1 VLVVGVSVE
10 GGSLAGNVDIYDPVN
25 GWSLG
30 PKLAS
35 ERVGAVAAPL
45 PGGRALLAG
54 GSPFFQGDSLPPGP
68 LKTALIYNPTT
79 RTWAKAP
86 NMSIAR
92 TDATAT
98 ALPDGRVLVAGG
110 YDRRVTTSSTVP
122 YPVIHI
128 LPLTSS
134 QFFNPTSSTWT
145 TGPTLAFGRFGH
157 SAIALKGG
165 RVLVV
170 GGADRQD
177 PERLLNSAELY
188 DPATKKWLGAGTVG
202 PPRTQFTL
210 TALAD
215 GRALLAGG
223 LAADGSTVL
232 RSTLFYD
239 PTKNVWAPGPDLADA
254 RTGHAA
260 ALLAD
265 GRVLVTGG
273 ADLVGRLAS
282 SELLDPTAKS
292 WSASGALA
300 TARSNQLAVSLSN
313 GRILVIG
320 GSGSGDPL
328 PNSELFDPA
337 AKGSPAPARVPAGP
351 GRWQLAAAKP
361 IPVPDDNNP
370 HAAQLLPDG
379 RVLMFPALEYADF
392 TAQAYD
398 PKLDAWTALF
408 SRKAPPCTNCGIG
421 SPTPPVFIAGPLG
434 NSKLLLLTVDP
445 QKVIAGKAEVIDL
458 KTGTATPAA
467 SPGKIGYVRLELLA
481 DGRIWRTA
489 LQDGGR
495 HASLYDPTAN
505 RWTAT
510 SDVPGDFIE
519 AGGDFQAVTPIPG
532 GRVLVVGALKAM
544 VYDPASGLWADAGPF
559 PNAATGSLTFGLPSW
574 TGFSATGLH
583 SGDVLLSGGN
593 LLHGTTSG
601 GAPIYE
607 PTSQVMRWDHSTGM
621 LAPAESMPVANSGHS
636 SAVLADGRV
645 LIAGGVDAVG
655 VHTGADPVARAQI
668 YDPTARS
675 WSPAAPLPAARS
687 GAVAV
692 TLADGRVL
700 LVGGY
705 GMSLRVSVQSGLAP
719 LLFTPA

>member
-1 VLVVGVSVE
+1 
-10 GGSLAGNVDIYDPVN
+10 
-25 GWSLG
+25 
-30 PKLAS
+30 
-35 ERVGAVAAPL
+35 
-45 PGGRALLAG
+45 
-54 GSPFFQGDSLPPGP
+54 
-68 LKTALIYNPTT
+68 
-79 RTWAKAP
+79 
-86 NMSIAR
+86 
-92 TDATAT
+92 
-98 ALPDGRVLVAGG
+98 
-110 YDRRVTTSSTVP
+110 
-122 YPVIHI
+122 
-128 LPLTSS
+128 
-134 QFFNPTSSTWT
+134 
-145 TGPTLAFGRFGH
+145 
-157 SAIALKGG
+157 
-165 RVLVV
+165 
-170 GGADRQD
+170 
-177 PERLLNSAELY
+177 
-188 DPATKKWLGAGTVG
+188 
-202 PPRTQFTL
+202 
-210 TALAD
+210 
-215 GRALLAGG
+215 
-223 LAADGSTVL
+223 
-232 RSTLFYD
+232 
-239 PTKNVWAPGPDLADA
+239 
-254 RTGHAA
+254 
-260 ALLAD
+260 
-265 GRVLVTGG
+265 
-273 ADLVGRLAS
+273 
-282 SELLDPTAKS
+282 
-292 WSASGALA
+292 
-300 TARSNQLAVSLSN
+300 
-313 GRILVIG
+313 
-320 GSGSGDPL
+320 
-328 PNSELFDPA
+328 
-337 AKGSPAPARVPAGP
+337 
-351 GRWQLAAAKP
+351 
-361 IPVPDDNNP
+361 
-370 HAAQLLPDG
+370 
-379 RVLMFPALEYADF
+379 MFPALAYGDF
-392 TAQAYD
+392 NAQVYD
-398 PKLDAWTALF
+398 PKLDAWTTLF
-408 SRKAPPCTNCGIG
+408 TRKAPPCSNCGIG
-421 SPTPPVFIAGPLG
+421 SPTPPVFIAGPVG

-544 VYDPASGLWADAGPF
+544 VYDPASGLWADAGSF

-668 YDPTARS
+668 YDPAARS

-705 GMSLRVSVQSGLAP
+705 GMSLRVSVQSGLAS